1 MATIRDVARLAG
13 VSVAT
18 VSNAVN
24 EPERVSDELRNR
36 VNKAIVAL
44 NYAPRAAARSL
55 RKQSSGLIGLIVA
68 DITNP
73 FFTELVRAVE
83 VVASQRGYSVLLCN
97 SDEDPGREA
106 RALDLLRSQ
115 WVDGIVLAATG
126 TASADRA
133 ALLSQL
139 RVPVVLVDRGLEG
152 LGFDSVVLDN
162 RLAALQAT
170 RHLIDQGHRRIG
182 LISGPAGLSTGAD
195 RQAGYREG
203 LLAAG
208 LSPDPALIREA
219 GFREDQGHQ
228 ATLDLMRLPDPPT
241 ALFAAN
247 NLMAIGMMRALTA
260 LGLDCPGDVSV
271 ISIDDFPWADVFR
284 PRLTTVSQPVRA
296 MGELAMR
303 LVTDRIGGGRGGPGE
318 THVLTSHLEVRDS
331 CAPPGPAPTARPRAR
346 RKREV
351 A

>member
-18 VSNAVN
+18 VSNVVN
-24 EPERVSDELRNR
+24 EPERVSAALRDR
-36 VNKAIVAL
+36 VEKAISAL

-73 FFTELVRAVE
+73 FFTELVRAIE
-83 VVASQRGYSVLLCN
+83 VVASARGYSVLLCN
-97 SDEDPGREA
+97 SDEDAGREA
-106 RALDLLRSQ
+106 RALELLRSQ
-115 WVDGIVLAATG
+115 WVDGIILAATG
-126 TASADRA
+126 TPSAGRGE
-133 ALLSQL
+133 LLSRL
-139 RVPVVLVDRGLEG
+139 RVPVVLVDRGLDG

-170 RHLIDQGHRRIG
+170 AHLLALGHRRIG
-182 LISGPAGLSTGAD
+182 LISGPSGLSTGAD
-195 RQAGYREG
+195 RQAGYREA
-203 LLAAG
+203 LLAQG
-208 LSPDPALIREA
+208 LTPDPDLVREA
-219 GFREDQGHQ
+219 GFREDQGYQ
-228 ATLDLMRLPDPPT
+228 TTIELMGLAAPPT

-260 LGLDCPGDVSV
+260 LGLDCPRDVSV

-303 LVTDRIGGGRGGPGE
+303 LVTGRIGGGRSGPGQ
-318 THVLTSHLEVRDS
+318 THVLASHLEVRDS
-331 CAPPGPAPTARPRAR
+331 CASPRGSAR